1 MRIGFD
7 ARTVPLRGGIGT
19 YSRNILRQFADA
31 GIEVVVFCEDQAKNT
46 IPLADSFTLV
56 SAHADPSAPAG
67 RKAFRALVR
76 DSGVDLLH
84 VPSPFAPTP
93 CSVPL
98 VSTIHDIAPF
108 LYPTALSTRVR
119 MRYKR
124 QFRRTVE
131 EASRIITVSRITYS
145 ALGVYAGVD
154 QTKARVIHNGV
165 SEGFAPVTDR
175 KALASARGRHSLP
188 DRYVFWVGD
197 FRPEKNLAFLIQ
209 AWARLRERIED
220 VPMLVLAG
228 RKRGEFRKIQD
239 EVQKHGLEQAVMFS
253 GFIPD
258 DDLPA
263 VYSAADVFVFPSL
276 YEGFGLP
283 PLEAMA
289 CGTPCVVSN
298 SSSLP
303 EVTGTAA
310 LLFNPTSREGFVDC
324 MSKVL
329 TQPELSESLR
339 QAGLRQA
346 ALFSWRQAAEEI
358 LQVYQEAI
366 KSPGGS
372 SALGAGTL

>member
-19 YSRNILRQFADA
+19 YSKNILQQFAEA
-31 GIEVVVFCEDQAKNT
+31 GIETVVFCEDQAKNA

-56 SAHADPSAPAG
+56 SAHADPSAPGG

-76 DSGVDLLH
+76 ESGVELLH

-108 LYPTALSTRVR
+108 LYPTALPTRMR
-119 MRYKR
+119 LRYKR

-131 EASRIITVSRITYS
+131 EANRIITVSRITYS

-165 SEGFAPVTDR
+165 SGRFKPVTDA
-175 KALASARGRHSLP
+175 KALKAARSRHSLP
-188 DRYVFWVGD
+188 DHYAFWVGD
-197 FRPEKNLAFLIQ
+197 LRPEKNLPFLVQ
-209 AWARLRERIED
+209 AWARLREQTKD

-228 RKRGEFRKIQD
+228 RKRGEFRKVQD
-239 EVQKHGLEQAVMFS
+239 EVRKHGLESAVMFS

-258 DDLPA
+258 DDLPS
-263 VYSAADVFVFPSL
+263 VYSAASVFVFPSL

-310 LLFNPTSREGFVDC
+310 LLFNPTSHEGFVDC
-324 MSKVL
+324 MNKVL
-329 TQPELSESLR
+329 TQPDLMETLR

-346 ALFSWRQAAEEI
+346 SLFSWKTAAEET
-358 LQVYQEAI
+358 LQVYREAI
-366 KSPGGS
+366 ADRGGN
-372 SALGAGTL
+372 GTLSSTSR